1 MGPMIRRVPAGAAPD
16 SDNSTSLRRLL
27 ALRWVAIG
35 GQLAGVAA
43 TERLLSVAL
52 PWGAILLVVGAQ
64 ALLNGASYLRL
75 AHLRAIADG
84 ELFAQLLSDVAALSA
99 VVHFAGGAMNP
110 LITLYLPL
118 IAVAAAILPARPAA
132 LIAAASI
139 AGYSVLSTLG
149 NPLHVHDPQ
158 SAFQLHLVGMW
169 MTFVFSA
176 LIIAWF
182 VVRMTAAIRSRDA
195 ALAAARE
202 AALRNERVV
211 ALGNLAAGA
220 AHELGT
226 PLATVAVLAGEL
238 EHHPGLPAD
247 VREDLGLL
255 ASQVRE
261 CKRIITEL
269 AVRAGS
275 SRAEGAQAQ
284 SLDAWLGLL
293 ARRWRTQRPMV
304 SPRIELAGKQPAPR
318 IAPDATLEQALLNLF
333 NNAADASPGS
343 VDIAA
348 HWDAHRLEV
357 EVADRGP
364 GIPSTIVDRLGRE
377 AVTTR
382 ADGAGIGLVL
392 AVAAIERSGGALA
405 FTAREGGGTRARI
418 TLPLEAMVAP

>member
-1 MGPMIRRVPAGAAPD
+1 MRAMIHRVPAGAAAL
-16 SDNSTSLRRLL
+16 SDNSASLRRLL
-27 ALRWVAIG
+27 ALRWLAIG

-43 TERLLSVAL
+43 TEQLLAVAL
-52 PWGAILLVVGAQ
+52 PWRVILLVAGAQ
-64 ALLNGASYLRL
+64 ALLNVASYWRL
-75 AHLRAIADG
+75 ARRHAIADF
-84 ELFAQLLSDVAALSA
+84 ELFAQLLADVAALTL

-118 IAVAAAILPARPAA
+118 IAVAAAILPAREAA
-132 LIAAASI
+132 LTAAASI
-139 AGYSVLSTLG
+139 AGYSLLSAVG
-149 NPLHVHDPQ
+149 SPLHVHDAGR
-158 SAFQLHLVGMW
+158 AFQLHLVGMW

-238 EHHPGLPAD
+238 EDHPGLPAE
-247 VREDLGLL
+247 VRDDLRLL
-255 ASQVRE
+255 ASQVGE
-261 CKRIITEL
+261 CKRIITQL
-269 AVRAGS
+269 AARAGS
-275 SRAEGAQAQ
+275 SRAEAAQAQ
-284 SLDAWLGLL
+284 SLEAWLEAL
-293 ARRWRTQRPMV
+293 ARRWQGQRPMV
-304 SPRIELAGKQPAPR
+304 SPHIALDGSRPAPR

-333 NNAADASPGS
+333 NNAADASPAA

-348 HWDAHRLEV
+348 RWDARRLEV
-357 EVADRGP
+357 DVADRGP
-364 GIPSTIVDRLGRE
+364 GIPPAIADRLGHE

-382 ADGAGIGLVL
+382 AEGAGIGLVL
-392 AVAAIERSGGALA
+392 AFAAIERSGGTLA
-405 FTAREGGGTRARI
+405 FTAREGGGTCARV
-418 TLPLEAMVAP
+418 TLPLESMIAT